1 MHTMKGGCHCG
12 NLRVT
17 AELTALPA
25 AYCPRICDC
34 EFCRKHAAAYV
45 SDPQGSLLIRVDD
58 ERAVARYRQGN
69 GLAEML
75 LCANC
80 GVLIGAVFQD
90 ERALYGVVNA
100 RVLDGW
106 QDFGARQVVSPKT
119 LSGEQ
124 KVSRWQQ
131 LWFADVKID
140 SAAIGPPP

>member
-17 AELTALPA
+17 ANLTSLPA
-25 AYCPRICDC
+25 AYRPRACDC
-34 EFCRKHAAAYV
+34 DFCRKHAAAYV

-80 GVLIGAVFQD
+80 GVLIGAVYRD
-90 ERALYGVVNA
+90 EGALYGVVNA
-100 RVLDGW
+100 KVLDGW
-106 QDFGARQVVSPKT
+106 QDFGAAQVASPKT
-119 LSGEQ
+119 LSAEQ
-124 KVSRWQQ
+124 KVSRWQGI
-131 LWFADVKID
+131 WFSNVTIANLP
-140 SAAIGPPP
+140 S